1 MNSTRVGFA
10 LTGSFCTFEKVFE
23 QMQELVNRGYDVIP
37 ILSYNAGHEENRFF
51 TQAQIHQKL
60 EEITGKKPLET
71 LHEVEPIG
79 PKKMTDVYVIA
90 PATGNTLG
98 KMANCIYDTPVLL
111 GAKSHLRNGRP
122 VVIAV
127 STNDGLSMSAANIGR
142 LLSMSN
148 LYFVPYGQDDPY
160 NKPRSLVAHFD
171 KIPQTI
177 ASALAGVQIQPML
190 LMPEEENGVKH

>member
-51 TQAQIHQKL
+51 TPAQIHQKL

-111 GAKSHLRNGRP
+111 GEKSHLRNGRP

-142 LLSMSN
+142 LLGMSN

-190 LMPEEENGVKH
+190 LMAEEEKTVKH

>member
-37 ILSYNAGHEENRFF
+37 ILSYNAGREENRFF
-51 TQAQIHQKL
+51 SPAQIHEKL
-60 EEITGKKPLET
+60 EEITGKKPLTT
-71 LHEVEPIG
+71 LHEVEPLG
-79 PKKMTDVYVIA
+79 PKKMTDVYVLA
-90 PATGNTLG
+90 PATGNSLG
-98 KMANCIYDTPVLL
+98 KLANCIYDTPALL

-122 VVIAV
+122 LVIAI
-127 STNDGLSMSAANIGR
+127 STNDALSMSAANIGR
-142 LLSMSN
+142 LLAMDN
-148 LYFVPYGQDDPY
+148 FFFVPYGQDDPY

-177 ASALAGVQIQPML
+177 ASALAGMQIQPML
-190 LMPEEENGVKH
+190 LMAESKQS

>member
-37 ILSYNAGHEENRFF
+37 ILSYNAGREENRFF
-51 TQAQIHQKL
+51 SPAQIHEKL
-60 EEITGKKPLET
+60 EEITGKKPLTT
-71 LHEVEPIG
+71 LHEVEPLG
-79 PKKMTDVYVIA
+79 PKKMTDVYVLA
-90 PATGNTLG
+90 PATGNSLG
-98 KMANCIYDTPVLL
+98 KLANCIYDTPALL

-122 VVIAV
+122 LVIAV
-127 STNDGLSMSAANIGR
+127 STNDGLSMSGGNIGK
-142 LLSMSN
+142 LLAMDN
-148 LYFVPYGQDDPY
+148 YFFVPYGQDDPY

-177 ASALAGVQIQPML
+177 ASALAGMQIQPML
-190 LMPEEENGVKH
+190 LSQEK

>member
-10 LTGSFCTFEKVFE
+10 LTGSFCTFKAVFE
-23 QMQELVNRGYDVIP
+23 QMEELVKRGYDVTP
-37 ILSYNAGHEENRFF
+37 ILSYNAGREENRFF
-51 TQAQIHQKL
+51 TPEEIHKRV
-60 EEITGKKPLET
+60 EEITGKKPLTT

-79 PKKMTDVYVIA
+79 PKKTLDVYVLA
-90 PATGNTLG
+90 PATGNSLG
-98 KMANCIYDTPVLL
+98 KLAAGVYDTPALL

-127 STNDGLSMSAANIGR
+127 STNDGLALSAAHIGTLLAVENI
-142 LLSMSN
+142 
-148 LYFVPYGQDDPY
+148 YFVPYGQDDPY

-171 KIPQTI
+171 KIPQTV

-190 LMPEEENGVKH
+190 LMAEA

>member
-10 LTGSFCTFEKVFE
+10 LTGSFCTFKQVFE
-23 QMQELVNRGYDVIP
+23 QMEELVKRGYDVTP
-37 ILSYNAGHEENRFF
+37 ILSYNAGREENRFF
-51 TQAQIHQKL
+51 TP
-60 EEITGKKPLET
+60 EEIHKRLEDITGRKPLTT

-79 PKKMTDVYVIA
+79 PRKTLDVYVLA
-90 PATGNTLG
+90 PATGNSLG
-98 KMANCIYDTPVLL
+98 KLAAGVYDTPALL

-127 STNDGLSMSAANIGR
+127 STNDGLALSAAHIGTLLAVENI
-142 LLSMSN
+142 
-148 LYFVPYGQDDPY
+148 YFVPYGQDDPY

-171 KIPQTI
+171 KIPQTV

-190 LMPEEENGVKH
+190 LMAEP

>member
-51 TQAQIHQKL
+51 TPAQIHQKL

-142 LLSMSN
+142 LLGMSN

-190 LMPEEENGVKH
+190 LMAEEEKTVKH

>member
-1 MNSTRVGFA
+1 MNSTRIGFA

-37 ILSYNAGHEENRFF
+37 ILSYNAGHEDNRFF
-51 TQAQIHQKL
+51 SPAQIHQKL

-122 VVIAV
+122 VVLAV

-177 ASALAGVQIQPML
+177 ASALAGVQLQPML
-190 LMPEEENGVKH
+190 LMSEEEKAVKH

>member
-37 ILSYNAGHEENRFF
+37 ILSYNAGREENRFF
-51 TQAQIHQKL
+51 SPAQIHEKL
-60 EEITGKKPLET
+60 EEITGKKPLTT
-71 LHEVEPIG
+71 LHEVEPLG
-79 PKKMTDVYVIA
+79 PKKMTDVYVLA
-90 PATGNTLG
+90 PATGNSLG
-98 KMANCIYDTPVLL
+98 KLANCIYDTPALL

-122 VVIAV
+122 LVIAI
-127 STNDGLSMSAANIGR
+127 STNDALSMSAANIGR
-142 LLSMSN
+142 LLAMDN
-148 LYFVPYGQDDPY
+148 FYFVPYGQDDPY

-177 ASALAGVQIQPML
+177 ASALAGMQIQPML
-190 LMPEEENGVKH
+190 LMAESKQS

>member
-37 ILSYNAGHEENRFF
+37 ILSYNAGREENRFF
-51 TQAQIHQKL
+51 SPAQIHEKL
-60 EEITGKKPLET
+60 EEITGKKPLTT
-71 LHEVEPIG
+71 LHEVEPLG
-79 PKKMTDVYVIA
+79 PKKMTDVYVLA
-90 PATGNTLG
+90 PATGNSLG
-98 KMANCIYDTPVLL
+98 KLAICIYDTPALL

-122 VVIAV
+122 LVIAV
-127 STNDGLSMSAANIGR
+127 STNDGLSMSGGNIGK
-142 LLSMSN
+142 LLAMDN
-148 LYFVPYGQDDPY
+148 YFFVPYGQDDPY

-177 ASALAGVQIQPML
+177 ASALAGMQIQPML
-190 LMPEEENGVKH
+190 LPQEK

>member
-23 QMQELVNRGYDVIP
+23 QVQELVNRGYDVTP
-37 ILSYNAGHEENRFF
+37 ILSYNAGREENRFF
-51 TQAQIHQKL
+51 TPEQIHQRL
-60 EEITGKKPLET
+60 TDITGKKPLTT

-79 PKKMTDVYVIA
+79 PKKTLDIYVLA

-98 KMANCIYDTPVLL
+98 KLANGVFDTPALL

-122 VVIAV
+122 LVIAV
-127 STNDGLSMSAANIGR
+127 STNDGLALSAANIGK
-142 LLSMSN
+142 LLAMN
-148 LYFVPYGQDDPY
+148 NVFFVPYGQDDPY

-171 KIPQTI
+171 KIPQTV
-177 ASALAGVQIQPML
+177 ASALAGNQTQPML
-190 LMPEEENGVKH
+190 LMAEA

>member
-190 LMPEEENGVKH
+190 LMPEDEKTVKH

>member
-37 ILSYNAGHEENRFF
+37 ILSYNAGREENRFF
-51 TQAQIHQKL
+51 SPAQIHEKL
-60 EEITGKKPLET
+60 EEITGKKPLTT
-71 LHEVEPIG
+71 LHEVEPLG
-79 PKKMTDVYVIA
+79 PKKMTDVYVLA
-90 PATGNTLG
+90 PATGNSLG
-98 KMANCIYDTPVLL
+98 KLANCIYDTPALL

-122 VVIAV
+122 LVIAV
-127 STNDGLSMSAANIGR
+127 STNDGLSMSGGNIGK
-142 LLSMSN
+142 LLAMDN
-148 LYFVPYGQDDPY
+148 YFFVPYGQDDPY

-177 ASALAGVQIQPML
+177 ASALAGMQIQPML
-190 LMPEEENGVKH
+190 LPQEK